1 MLPMRLRLPMIIL
14 FVLLTFAAR
23 AKGDEAFDAVYDKI
37 WKELAH
43 TNWER
48 AISSA
53 DSLYSSS
60 KLPDHRIRS
69 LILMARL
76 HQEKENLEKS
86 ISYTKMAGKIAEEE
100 NSYTWQVRVNSYLAG
115 IYRMMELYSM
125 SQEYA
130 EKALDMLPNIQDKEQ
145 ANSSRAL
152 LYQEIAF
159 SYMDQE
165 QYRQSIAYFGRAGK
179 CMAAFTHNKQFNV
192 MNNERLLADNY
203 RLLGSYDTAITHYR
217 EAIALSKGIPVHYTI
232 GLLHKGMAEV
242 LLNKGDLENA
252 KVYLDQAEQI
262 ADASQNLQLKE
273 AVYSLTKD
281 YYTQLNDP
289 DQMAEAREKKDSATG
304 EILEKKADFLS
315 KSYKEFEA
323 NKATAAT
330 SGTQKTIMLVIV
342 SVLLL
347 SSLLYFI
354 AYRKRKQLE
363 LSRFRAIIEQIRKQD
378 EPDPVMPPE
387 ALALAEPAPEVP
399 QNVSMELRETVAED
413 KKRIMPAETEQ
424 KLLIKLSEFEQSR
437 LFLEK
442 GFSFTDLASWM
453 QTNNKY
459 LSFLLNE
466 HKEVDF
472 NNYINQLRIDYIT
485 KLLLSQAEW
494 RQYKIAALA
503 DEAGFSSHSQFT
515 AVFKNQMGITPS
527 AFISHLRTG
536 IK

>member
-1 MLPMRLRLPMIIL
+1 MRLRLPMIIL
-14 FVLLTFAAR
+14 FVLLTCAAR
-23 AKGDEAFDAVYDKI
+23 AKGDEAFDPVYDKI

-43 TNWER
+43 TNWAL

-53 DSLYSSS
+53 DSLYRSS

-86 ISYTKMAGKIAEEE
+86 VSYTKMAGKIAEEE

-115 IYRMMELYSM
+115 IYRMMELYSI

-130 EKALDMLPNIQDKEQ
+130 EKALNMLPNIPDKDQ

-159 SYMDQE
+159 SYQDRE
-165 QYRQSIAYFGRAGK
+165 QYRQSIAYFDRAGK
-179 CMAAFTHNKQFNV
+179 CIETFTHNKQFNV

-203 RLLGSYDTAITHYR
+203 RLLGSYDTAIIHYR
-217 EAIALSKGIPVHYTI
+217 KAITLTKGIPVHYTI
-232 GLLHKGMAEV
+232 GLLHKGMAEI
-242 LLNKGDLENA
+242 LLNKGDLKNA

-273 AVYSLTKD
+273 AVYALTKD

-289 DQMAEAREKKDSATG
+289 DQLAEAREKKDSATG
-304 EILEKKADFLS
+304 EILEQKADFLS

-323 NKATAAT
+323 SKVTVAN
-330 SGTQKTIMLVIV
+330 SGTQKTIMLVAL

-347 SSLLYFI
+347 SGLIYFI
-354 AYRKRKQLE
+354 GYRRRKQLE
-363 LSRFRAIIEQIRKQD
+363 LSRFRAIIEQVRKQD
-378 EPDPVMPPE
+378 EPEPVIASD
-387 ALALAEPAPEVP
+387 ALAIAEPAPEVP
-399 QNVSMELRETVAED
+399 QNVNMELREPVAED
-413 KKRIMPAETEQ
+413 RKRIMPEETEH
-424 KLLIKLSEFEQSR
+424 KLLIKLREFEQSG

-459 LSFLLNE
+459 LSFLLND
-466 HKEVDF
+466 HKQVDF

-485 KLLLSQAEW
+485 KLLVSQVEW
-494 RQYKIAALA
+494 QQYKIAALA

-515 AVFKNQMGITPS
+515 AVFKNLMGITPS

-536 IK
+536 VE